1 MEMKEDVMKR
11 RAIRQRTLFD
21 DRVLISPPPLQEKEE
36 YAVKQLLTE
45 WMQALAKIIEVE
57 VKNDKDQR

>member
-1 MEMKEDVMKR
+1 MKR

-21 DRVLISPPPLQEKEE
+21 DRVLISPPPLQEKEK

-45 WMQALAKIIEVE
+45 WMRALAKAFEAE
-57 VKNDKDQR
+57 AKNDKDQR